1 MLQNVSKTLMPD
13 IKRLLKIAFNK
24 TCLITLTQF
33 YVIMYITY
41 FLDVLDQTVLIFI
54 LYLKLILQIYN
65 LKVHTHVAIIINRV
79 EYTCITLSLSLL
91 KHTVIPLSMAS
102 PFAPMTQVQYT
113 T

>member
-1 MLQNVSKTLMPD
+1 MFNNINTILRYNVY
-13 IKRLLKIAFNK
+13 
-24 TCLITLTQF
+24 LILRIF
-33 YVIMYITY
+33 YVL
-41 FLDVLDQTVLIFI
+41 LDVLDQTVHIFI

-65 LKVHTHVAIIINRV
+65 LKVHTRVTIIINRV